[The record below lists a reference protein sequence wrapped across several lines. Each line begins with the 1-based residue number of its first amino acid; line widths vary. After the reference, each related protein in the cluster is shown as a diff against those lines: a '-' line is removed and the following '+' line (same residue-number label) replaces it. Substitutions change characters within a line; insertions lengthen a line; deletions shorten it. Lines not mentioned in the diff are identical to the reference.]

1 MPIRNEKHY
10 CRQIFV
16 KYAQELTYYI
26 VAKRKVGYKVE
37 YLVHFKDSKLKD
49 EWIDIS
55 RKSGVYISSKKVQ
68 QYKEMVRG
76 IISNLENENGDEEM
90 MKLLKDKIG
99 ESDSLLSNPPM
110 LSRQD
115 SVD

>member
-1 MPIRNEKHY
+1 
-10 CRQIFV
+10 
-16 KYAQELTYYI
+16 
-26 VAKRKVGYKVE
+26 
-37 YLVHFKDSKLKD
+37 
-49 EWIDIS
+49 
-55 RKSGVYISSKKVQ
+55 
-68 QYKEMVRG
+68 MVRG